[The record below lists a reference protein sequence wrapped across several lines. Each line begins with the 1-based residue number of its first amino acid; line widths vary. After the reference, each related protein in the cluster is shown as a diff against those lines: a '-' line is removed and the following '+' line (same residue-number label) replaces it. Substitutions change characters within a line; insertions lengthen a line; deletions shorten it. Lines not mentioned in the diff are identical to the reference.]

1 MAIANRPYGKTFK
14 GHSIPYGTL
23 VGASKELRETY
34 YYHGYKEDSMLPEI
48 PCPPYEDRECH
59 SPEEELFKKELVER
73 VEEVL
78 NTLTPR
84 AKKVMC
90 LRYGIGLTHDYT
102 LEEIGTRFDVTRE
115 RIRQIEMKAVRD
127 LKHPARSIKFREML
141 GQWLT
146 SDKRAGKE
154 LESQAAQVQWAKER
168 NAAQQRE
175 EARAQ
180 FKVTARQREKQ
191 REQELEEMYKEDLRL
206 REKWEDIKPMV
217 SDTAW
222 VEHLKTENPEMYQE
236 LRNVVTY
243 IWGYNADKVWEMFA
257 EKEKEYDRRNKKRL
271 AQKADR

>member
-1 MAIANRPYGKTFK
+1 METVKRKPRAHGAIVK
-14 GHSIPYGTL
+14 GHTIPYGTL
-23 VGASKELRETY
+23 VGASAELHKAY
-34 YYHGYKEDSMLPEI
+34 YYHGYKEDWMLPEI

-84 AKKVMC
+84 AKKVVC
-90 LRYGIGLTHDYT
+90 LRYGIGLTNDYT

-257 EKEKEYDRRNKKRL
+257 EKEKGK
-271 AQKADR
+271 

>member
-1 MAIANRPYGKTFK
+1 METVKRRQHGSTYK
-14 GHSIPYGTL
+14 GHTIPYGTL
-23 VGASKELRETY
+23 VGASDELKKVY
-34 YYHGYKEDSMLPEI
+34 YTHGHLRDEDLPEI
-48 PCPPYEDRECH
+48 PCPPYEHRECH
-59 SPEEELFKKELVER
+59 NPEEEVFKKELVGR

-90 LRYGIGLTHDYT
+90 LRYGIGLTNDYT

-127 LKHPARSIKFREML
+127 LKHPARSLKFREML

-154 LESQAAQVQWAKER
+154 LEAQAAQVQWAKER
-168 NAAQQRE
+168 NAAQQRD
-175 EARAQ
+175 EARAR
-180 FKVTARQREKQ
+180 FKVDEKLREKQ
-191 REQELEEMYKEDLRL
+191 RAQELEEMYKEDLRL
-206 REKWEDIKPMV
+206 REKWEDVKPMV

-222 VEHLKTENPEMYQE
+222 VQHLKTENPEMYQE

-243 IWGYNADKVWEMFA
+243 IWGYNADKVWEMYA
-257 EKEKEYDRRNKKRL
+257 EKEKI
-271 AQKADR
+271 

>member
-1 MAIANRPYGKTFK
+1 METVKRKPRAHGAIVK
-14 GHSIPYGTL
+14 GHTIPYGTL
-23 VGASKELRETY
+23 VGASAELHKAY

-48 PCPPYEDRECH
+48 PCPPYEHRECH
-59 SPEEELFKKELVER
+59 DPEEELFKKELVGR

-141 GQWLT
+141 GQRLA

-154 LESQAAQVQWAKER
+154 LEAQAAQVQWAKER

-222 VEHLKTENPEMYQE
+222 VEHLKAENPEMYQE

-243 IWGYNADKVWEMFA
+243 IWGYNADKVWEMYA
-257 EKEKEYDRRNKKRL
+257 EKEKRK
-271 AQKADR
+271 

>member
-1 MAIANRPYGKTFK
+1 M
-14 GHSIPYGTL
+14 
-23 VGASKELRETY
+23 
-34 YYHGYKEDSMLPEI
+34 
-48 PCPPYEDRECH
+48 
-59 SPEEELFKKELVER
+59 
-73 VEEVL
+73 
-78 NTLTPR
+78 TPR
-84 AKKVMC
+84 AKKVVC
-90 LRYGIGLTHDYT
+90 LRYGIGLTDDYT

-127 LKHPARSIKFREML
+127 LKHPARSIKFKEML
-141 GQWLT
+141 GQHLA

-154 LESQAAQVQWAKER
+154 LQAQAAQVQWAKER
-168 NAAQQRE
+168 NAAQQRD

-222 VEHLKTENPEMYQE
+222 VQHLKETQPEMYQE

-243 IWGYNADKVWEMFA
+243 IWGYNADKVWEMYA
-257 EKEKEYDRRNKKRL
+257 EKEKRK
-271 AQKADR
+271 

>member
-1 MAIANRPYGKTFK
+1 METVKRKPRAHGAIVK
-14 GHSIPYGTL
+14 GHTIPYGTL
-23 VGASKELRETY
+23 VGASAELHKAY
-34 YYHGYKEDSMLPEI
+34 YYHGYKEDWMMPEI
-48 PCPPYEDRECH
+48 PCPPYEHRECH
-59 SPEEELFKKELVER
+59 DPEEEVFKKELVER

-78 NTLTPR
+78 DTLTPR
-84 AKKVMC
+84 AKKVVC

-127 LKHPARSIKFREML
+127 LKHPVRSNKLREVL
-141 GQWLT
+141 GQRLL

-154 LESQAAQVQWAKER
+154 LEAQAAQVQWAKER
-168 NAAQQRE
+168 NAAHQRDM
-175 EARAQ
+175 ARAQ
-180 FKVTARQREKQ
+180 AKVDQKLKEKQ

-243 IWGYNADKVWEMFA
+243 IWGYNADKVWEMYA
-257 EKEKEYDRRNKKRL
+257 EKEKRE
-271 AQKADR
+271 